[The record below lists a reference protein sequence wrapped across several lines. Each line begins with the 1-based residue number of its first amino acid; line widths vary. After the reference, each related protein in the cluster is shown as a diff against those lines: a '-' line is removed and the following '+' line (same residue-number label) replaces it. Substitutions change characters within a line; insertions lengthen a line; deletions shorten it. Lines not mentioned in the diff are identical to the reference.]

1 MSGPITLCRF
11 APLQSEA
18 GRSLLQRCGRQP
30 DDISSIVLVEE
41 DRCLIKSDAI
51 LQIAQRLDAP
61 WPWVSAPGYVLPLGL
76 RDVLYD
82 QVANNRY
89 TVFGK
94 RKVCRACD
102 GQLSGSNFLS

>member
-1 MSGPITLCRF
+1 MLHHRF
-11 APLQSEA
+11 APLQSSA
-18 GRSLLQRCGRQP
+18 GRALLQRCGRQP

-41 DRCLIKSDAI
+41 DGCSIKSEAI

-61 WPWVSAPGYVLPLGL
+61 WAQLGTAGFIVPLGL
-76 RDVLYD
+76 RDVMYD

-94 RKVCRACD
+94 RKECRACD
-102 GQLSGSNFLS
+102 GKLKLGQNFLSS